1 MRKQGTEGGITPIWG
16 PGIKLT
22 TFDILDDFKISLDTI
37 FWNSLQFVYT
47 FFDEFAFI
55 VLKFQ
60 KLPPLESDS
69 EINPIESQRFSKWL
83 SHKRP
88 SASMITIV
96 IPENKTRII
105 VPRAARDWMYLTR
118 SCVFQLT
125 PRRYRI
131 FFHIPIFYPSLMV
144 MVIYIEVSHFAPFYT
159 YAIKTTEKY
168 INYEKCAPNEMKYI
182 NHPFWVENLI
192 LSTRLVNFIKNC
204 VNIACSARYVCS
216 GQ

>member
-22 TFDILDDFKISLDTI
+22 TSDILDDFKISLDTI

-69 EINPIESQRFSKWL
+69 EIYPIESQRFSKWL

-96 IPENKTRII
+96 IPENKARII
-105 VPRAARDWMYLTR
+105 VPRAARNWMYLTR
-118 SCVFQLT
+118 SCVFQLP

-159 YAIKTTEKY
+159 YAIKTTEKQY
-168 INYEKCAPNEMKYI
+168 KLRKVCTKRNEIYKSPVLSGKFNIINAP
-182 NHPFWVENLI
+182 
-192 LSTRLVNFIKNC
+192 C
-204 VNIACSARYVCS
+204 
-216 GQ
+216 